1 MIPIVLRLGPIPI
14 FGYITIYSFGLM
26 MALGF
31 IAADLLLSHEC
42 RRRGFSSELGTAIVV
57 WGAIG
62 GLAGARIYDVFDNW
76 SGYMAHPWSIILS
89 GAGFVWYGG
98 LIGGI
103 ISTWLVARY
112 YRVSFLTVAD
122 MCAAPL
128 VLGMAFGRMGCQLSG
143 DGDWGLPSRVPW
155 AMAYPRAIVGW
166 DPETVLKLDRHDN
179 LVSGFFPG
187 VRVHPTPIYEASLYV
202 AIFCLLWSFRKKVT
216 VEGEILYLYLIL
228 TGATRFMVEFVR
240 INPRILWGLSE
251 AQIISLLMIIAGSMA
266 WYWSATRRAAAESA
280 SREALRA

>member
-1 MIPIVLRLGPIPI
+1 MIPILLRLGPI
-14 FGYITIYSFGLM
+14 TIYSYGLM

-31 IAADLLLSHEC
+31 IAGDLLLNAEC
-42 RRRGFSSELGTAIVV
+42 RRRGFPPDLGTAIVV

-62 GLAGARIYDVFDNW
+62 GIAGARVYDVFDNW
-76 SGYMAHPWSIILS
+76 PNYMAHPLSIIFS

-103 ISTWLVARY
+103 FATWMVARY
-112 YRVSFLTVAD
+112 YRIRFLTVAD

-128 VLGMAFGRMGCQLSG
+128 IFGTGLGRLGCQLSG
-143 DGDWGLPSRVPW
+143 DGDWGLPSKLPW

-166 DPETVLKLDRHDN
+166 GPDTVLKLDSHDN

-187 VRVHPTPIYEASLYV
+187 VRVHPTPIYEAALYF
-202 AIFCLLWSFRKKVT
+202 AIFAFLWSIRKKAT
-216 VEGEILYLYLIL
+216 LEGELLYLYLIL
-228 TGATRFMVEFVR
+228 AGMARFAVEFLR

-251 AQIISLLMIIAGSMA
+251 AQIISLLMIVGGAIA
-266 WYWSATRRAAAESA
+266 WYWSAAHRPAAANA
-280 SREALRA
+280 QHAALRA

>member
-1 MIPIVLRLGPIPI
+1 MIPIILRLGPV
-14 FGYITIYSFGLM
+14 TIYSYGLM

-31 IAADLLLSHEC
+31 IVGDLLLGHEC
-42 RRRGFSSELGTAIVV
+42 RRRGFKSELGTAIVV

-62 GLAGARIYDVFDNW
+62 GLAGARLYDVADNW
-76 SGYMAHPWSIILS
+76 SAYMSHPASIIFS

-128 VLGMAFGRMGCQLSG
+128 VLGMAFGRLGCQLSG
-143 DGDWGLPSRVPW
+143 DGDWGLPSRLPW
-155 AMAYPRAIVGW
+155 AMAYPKAIVGW
-166 DPETVLKLDRHDN
+166 GPETVLKLDNHDN
-179 LVSGFFPG
+179 LVSGFFLG
-187 VRVHPTPIYEASLYV
+187 VRVHPTPIYEAILYV
-202 AIFCLLWSFRKKVT
+202 AIFWVLWSIRKKVT
-216 VEGEILYLYLIL
+216 LEGELLYLYLIL
-228 TGATRFMVEFVR
+228 AGAARFMVEFVR
-240 INPRILWGLSE
+240 INPRVLWGLSE
-251 AQIISLLMIIAGSMA
+251 AQVISLIMIVAGSVA
-266 WYWSATRRAAAESA
+266 WYGSAMRQTAEGA

>member
-1 MIPIVLRLGPIPI
+1 MIPIILRLGPV
-14 FGYITIYSFGLM
+14 TIYSYGLM

-31 IAADLLLSHEC
+31 IAGDLLLNNEC
-42 RRRGFSSELGTAIVV
+42 RRRGFSSELATAIVI

-62 GLAGARIYDVFDNW
+62 GLGGARIYDVFDNW
-76 SGYMAHPWSIILS
+76 PAYMSHPASIIFS

-103 ISTWLVARY
+103 LSTWLVARRH
-112 YRVSFLTVAD
+112 RVSFLAVAD

-143 DGDWGLPSRVPW
+143 DGDWGLPSTLPW

-166 DPETVLKLDRHDN
+166 GPDTVLKLDRHDN

-187 VRVHPTPIYEASLYV
+187 VRVHPTPVYEAILYV
-202 AIFCLLWSFRKKVT
+202 AIFCFLWSIRKKVSL
-216 VEGEILYLYLIL
+216 EGELLYLYLIL
-228 TGATRFMVEFVR
+228 VGAARFMVEFVR
-240 INPRILWGLSE
+240 INRRVSWGLSE
-251 AQIISLLMIIAGSMA
+251 AQIISLIMITAGSLT
-266 WYWSATRRAAAESA
+266 WYWSSRRRAETISS

>member
-1 MIPIVLRLGPIPI
+1 MIPVILRLGPV
-14 FGYITIYSFGLM
+14 TIYSYGLM

-31 IAADLLLSHEC
+31 ISGDLLLSHEC
-42 RRRGFSSELGTAIVV
+42 RRRGFSSELGTALIV

-62 GLAGARIYDVFDNW
+62 GLSGARLYDVFDNW
-76 SGYMAHPWSIILS
+76 SAYMSHPVSIIFS

-103 ISTWLVARY
+103 ISTWLVAKY
-112 YRVSFLTVAD
+112 YRVPFLIVTD

-143 DGDWGLPSRVPW
+143 DGDWGLPSKLPW

-166 DPETVLKLDRHDN
+166 GPDTVLKLDSHDH

-187 VRVHPTPIYEASLYV
+187 VRVQPTPIYEAILYV
-202 AIFCLLWSFRKKVT
+202 AIFCFLWSIRKKVT
-216 VEGEILYLYLIL
+216 LNGELLYLYLIL
-228 TGATRFMVEFVR
+228 AGAARFMVEFVR
-240 INPRILWGLSE
+240 INPRVLWGLSE
-251 AQIISLLMIIAGSMA
+251 AQIISLCMIVAGSIA
-266 WYWSATRRAAAESA
+266 WYWSSWRRMETA
-280 SREALRA
+280 SSSRQALRA

>member
-1 MIPIVLRLGPIPI
+1 MIPIIVRLGPV
-14 FGYITIYSFGLM
+14 TIYSYGLM

-42 RRRGFSSELGTAIVV
+42 RRRGFQAEMATALIV

-62 GLAGARIYDVFDNW
+62 GLAGARLYDVFDNW
-76 SGYMAHPWSIILS
+76 SAYMSHPVSIVFS

-103 ISTWLVARY
+103 VSSWLVARHY
-112 YRVSFLTVAD
+112 GISFLTVAD

-128 VLGMAFGRMGCQLSG
+128 ALGMGFGRMGCQLSG
-143 DGDWGLPSRVPW
+143 DGDWGLPSSMPW

-166 DPETVLKLDRHDN
+166 GPETVLKLDSHGN

-187 VRVHPTPIYEASLYV
+187 VRVHPAPIYEAILYV
-202 AIFCLLWSFRKKVT
+202 AIFGFLWSIRKKIRL
-216 VEGEILYLYLIL
+216 EGELLYLYLIL
-228 TGATRFMVEFVR
+228 AGAARFVVEFVR
-240 INPRILWGLSE
+240 INPRVLWGLSE
-251 AQIISLLMIIAGSMA
+251 AQLISLIMIATGSIA
-266 WYWSATRRAAAESA
+266 WYWSSRRAEAVNT
-280 SREALRA
+280 SRAALRA